1 MGVIIVLGVFM
12 MTHVMKLYRPSN
24 REIKR
29 LSSVNNG
36 KLICILGEVCKG
48 LPIIR
53 AFKNQD
59 WIIQEYV
66 KRLNHS
72 IDTYV
77 LTTAVFIWLEVRIFL
92 IGNFFF
98 IASILSCI
106 VLYEFELTKDYTTLS
121 MVMTYSLLELP
132 CFNDLMF
139 SIGNIEQ

>member
-1 MGVIIVLGVFM
+1 M

-66 KRLNHS
+66 KRLNTS

-121 MVMTYSLLELP
+121 MVMTYSLL
-132 CFNDLMF
+132 
-139 SIGNIEQ
+139 